1 MRAPMDSFTS
11 SPVSRGAG
19 GASKG
24 RAKSA
29 KAGGK
34 GMAGANTEGKR
45 AKRAEANRKVLFIEI
60 KKIMDTAEEQAN
72 APGSTTMDPV
82 VLKGFNDFTLSKCR
96 EDLINKVLL

>member
-11 SPVSRGAG
+11 SPVRSGG

-29 KAGGK
+29 KGGNK
-34 GMAGANTEGKR
+34 GMAGVMTEGKR
-45 AKRAEANRKVLFIEI
+45 AKRAEANKKVLFMEI
-60 KKIMDTAEEQAN
+60 KKIMDKAEESAS

-82 VLKGFNDFTLSKCR
+82 VLKGYNNLTLSKCR
-96 EDLINKVLL
+96 EDLINKVLLQ